1 MIEPIRHFDS
11 LLGYV
16 MKQCLDRDRFFKG
29 LCVTGL
35 HCEIHMFY
43 VWRKDVG
50 RKMSQQDHKAGKL
63 YLLAIIVL
71 LALAAFN
78 LFYQLGSFPIYSWD
92 EARHGV
98 SAYEM
103 LKNHNYI
110 VNTYRG
116 HADYWNLKPPLSFW
130 AIIAGYKL
138 AGFNALGLRMS
149 SAVFALLTIIIV
161 AGFTYKKYGKAAS
174 IISML
179 VLVTCTQYITNHAA
193 RTGDAD
199 SLFIFLF
206 SVSVISLLQLDQNRK
221 WLYVSGIS
229 FALAFLTKSWHA
241 GNIAVII
248 ALYLFLTR
256 KYKQL
261 TVQNWILFM
270 MCLAA
275 PIFIWGV
282 IRFQYDGLRFFQGMV
297 YYDLFHR
304 SSTPIEGHVG
314 GFSYYFL
321 ILSRFFIYWILVL
334 GLLSVWFV
342 FKRNGTFTFLK
353 GQETIGIGLW
363 VLIPFIL
370 FTFAKTKIRWYIMP
384 VYPPLSILA
393 GALASKLL
401 QKGKWK
407 QRMIL
412 LAAVLSVSLYY
423 ESGIISYLQHP
434 ALDLKQSLID
444 MTAKKG
450 KVKNDPLFIYH
461 PSGKAVWS
469 QSDVLSAELV
479 DNFHIK
485 NGGYNKFLKSSK
497 ALLMIPKKWYSGT
510 FTDTN
515 HLKVIS
521 YNQWGYIV
529 EKDYS
534 PKRIS

>member
-1 MIEPIRHFDS
+1 MHGEKELEEGMVPQ
-11 LLGYV
+11 GN
-16 MKQCLDRDRFFKG
+16 
-29 LCVTGL
+29 
-35 HCEIHMFY
+35 
-43 VWRKDVG
+43 
-50 RKMSQQDHKAGKL
+50 KAGKL
-63 YLLAIIVL
+63 YLFTVMVMF
-71 LALAAFN
+71 ALAAFN
-78 LFYQLGSFPIYSWD
+78 LFYQLGNFPIYSWD

-103 LKNHNYI
+103 LKSHNFI

-138 AGFNALGLRMS
+138 VGFNALGLRVF
-149 SAVFALLTIIIV
+149 SAVFALLTMIIV
-161 AGFTYKKYGKAAS
+161 AGFTYKRYGKAAS
-174 IISML
+174 IISIL
-179 VLVTCTQYITNHAA
+179 VLGTCTQYITNHAA

-221 WLYVSGIS
+221 WLYVSGLA

-241 GNIAVII
+241 GNIAIII

-261 TVQNWILFM
+261 TVQNWILFL
-270 MCLAA
+270 MCMAA
-275 PIFIWGV
+275 PIVIWGA

-297 YYDLFHR
+297 YYDLLHR
-304 SSTPIEGHVG
+304 SSTTIEGHVG
-314 GFSYYFL
+314 GPSYYFL
-321 ILSRFFIYWILVL
+321 IVSRFFIYWILVL
-334 GLLSVWFV
+334 ALLGIWFIYAR
-342 FKRNGTFTFLK
+342 KGSFTFIK
-353 GQETIGIGLW
+353 KQEVIGLGLW

-370 FTFAKTKIRWYIMP
+370 FTFAKTKVRWYIMP

-393 GALASKLL
+393 GALAGKLL
-401 QKGKWK
+401 QKGKWM
-407 QRMIL
+407 QRTIL
-412 LAAVLSVSLYY
+412 LAAVLFVALYY

-434 ALDLKQSLID
+434 VSDSKQSLID
-444 MTAKKG
+444 VTAEKG
-450 KVKNDPLFIYH
+450 MVKNDLLYMYH

-479 DNFHIK
+479 DNFQIK
-485 NGGYNKFLKSSK
+485 NGDFNSFLKSSK
-497 ALLMIPKKWYSGT
+497 ALLMVPKKWYNGA
-510 FTDTN
+510 FIDTN

-529 EKDYS
+529 EKS
-534 PKRIS
+534 KRIS